1 MERKLDKA
9 IRTLAG
15 NELLKIDVMEQLEE
29 LIQEHSADAV
39 ERMIVRNGYAP
50 VLLQKYYETVKKM
63 CDREKEEELCKN

>member
-15 NELLKIDVMEQLEE
+15 NELLKIEVMEQLEE
-29 LIQEHSADAV
+29 LIQEYGADAV
-39 ERMIVRNGYAP
+39 ERVIVRNGYAP

-63 CDREKEEELCKN
+63 CDREKGEELCKN

>member
-29 LIQEHSADAV
+29 LIQEYGADAV
-39 ERMIVRNGYAP
+39 ERVIVRNGYAP

-63 CDREKEEELCKN
+63 YAPQGEKEGER

>member
-29 LIQEHSADAV
+29 LIQEYGADAV
-39 ERMIVRNGYAP
+39 ERVIVRNGYAP

-63 CDREKEEELCKN
+63 YAPQREKERKR